1 LPFYAPKVYHA
12 NSNNYV
18 ETPMIES
25 KFLKENIENIQR
37 LMSIQALKHFETRNL
52 GKLLRLSK
60 IRQYEDGEKIIQEG
74 DMDPWLYFLLSGKIR
89 ITKEGEEISTINR
102 KGEIFGEMR
111 IIDDQSRSA
120 SVHAVG
126 PTVCLAVDTSAG
138 DRISSSDEKEARLD
152 FLLLLYRIFAEYI
165 TLRLRLTNEELVR
178 AKRDAKRDG
187 GSQAP
192 SNAPKKESDKA
203 VRHDPEQDQL
213 KPRPKRYIENV

>member
-1 LPFYAPKVYHA
+1 MGAQSSAFDAQ
-12 NSNNYV
+12 
-18 ETPMIES
+18 EIDPMLES

-60 IRQYEDGEKIIQEG
+60 IRQYEDGEQIIQEG

-89 ITKEGEEISTINR
+89 ITKEGEEISTISR

-126 PTVCLAVDTSAG
+126 QTVCLAIDTSAG
-138 DRISSSDEKEARLD
+138 TRMDAADEKEARLD

-165 TLRLRLTNEELVR
+165 TARLRLTNEELVK
-178 AKRDAKRDG
+178 AKRDANKTPT
-187 GSQAP
+187 SQGPSKPGPEGPKPETPKPAGTKPAP
-192 SNAPKKESDKA
+192 
-203 VRHDPEQDQL
+203 
-213 KPRPKRYIENV
+213 PKRYIESV